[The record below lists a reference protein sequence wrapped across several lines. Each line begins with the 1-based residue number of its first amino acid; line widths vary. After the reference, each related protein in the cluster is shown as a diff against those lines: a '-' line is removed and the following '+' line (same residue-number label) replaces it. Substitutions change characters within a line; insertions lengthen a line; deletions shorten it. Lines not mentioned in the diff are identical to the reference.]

1 MNTNITYINNK
12 GLEYVV
18 LGKTT
23 NKTKSGNL
31 YVKVRFIE
39 TGYEYEV
46 EPIQIKRGTVKD
58 RWAKTVLGVG
68 SIGDIKVEGNERAY
82 NVWHKMLSR
91 CYIDK
96 SENYNLYGGMGVTV
110 SERWSRFQYFVE
122 DIPLVDGYNK
132 EAFDN
137 SQLELDKDLKQ
148 AGKDKSEM
156 VYSLE
161 TCTFMS
167 AYENSMLV
175 NNEQKKHKMIATDE
189 NSNEI
194 EVFGIKNWCKEN
206 GFTYNSVR
214 LVLNGKQKLHKGW
227 SFRRA

>member
-12 GLEYVV
+12 GLEYVI
-18 LGKTT
+18 LGKSFASPK
-23 NKTKSGNL
+23 NGRY

-46 EPIQIKRGTVKD
+46 ELVQIKRGTVKD
-58 RWAKTVLGVG
+58 RWANTVLGVG
-68 SIGDIKVEGNERAY
+68 SIGDMKAIGNEKAY
-82 NVWHKMLSR
+82 SVWHDMLRR
-91 CYIDK
+91 CYDNRVQ
-96 SENYNLYGGMGVTV
+96 NYNLYGGIGVTV

-175 NNEQKKHKMIATDE
+175 NNEPKKHKMIATDE
-189 NSNEI
+189 NFNEI

-214 LVLNGKQKLHKGW
+214 LVLNGKQKIHKGW

>member
-1 MNTNITYINNK
+1 M
-12 GLEYVV
+12 
-18 LGKTT
+18 LG
-23 NKTKSGNL
+23 
-31 YVKVRFIE
+31 
-39 TGYEYEV
+39 
-46 EPIQIKRGTVKD
+46 
-58 RWAKTVLGVG
+58 
-68 SIGDIKVEGNERAY
+68 
-82 NVWHKMLSR
+82 R
-91 CYIDK
+91 CYIED
-96 SENYNLYGGMGVTV
+96 SERYGLYGGMGVTV
-110 SERWSRFQYFVE
+110 SERWTRFQYFVE
-122 DIPLVDGYNK
+122 DIPSIDGYDK
-132 EAFDN
+132 EAFN
-137 SQLELDKDLKQ
+137 NNQLELDKDLKQ

-175 NNEQKKHKMIATDE
+175 NNEPKKHKMIATDE